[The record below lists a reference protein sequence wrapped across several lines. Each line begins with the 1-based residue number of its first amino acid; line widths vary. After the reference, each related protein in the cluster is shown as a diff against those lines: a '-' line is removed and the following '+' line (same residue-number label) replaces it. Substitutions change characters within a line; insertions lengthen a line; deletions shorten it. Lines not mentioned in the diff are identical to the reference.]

1 MTLRGSGK
9 VTFSSMPSSSRTLR
23 APRACRRAI
32 TSWTSTSGADAPA
45 VTPMR
50 LAARYTVDIEI
61 VRAVDEDVVFP
72 LPRPLRGEAAE

>member
-1 MTLRGSGK
+1 VLVQGVKELDWSILDGAKRIG
-9 VTFSSMPSSSRTLR
+9 VTAGAS
-23 APRACRRAI
+23 APEVLVEEI
-32 TSWTSTSGADAPA
+32 LDA
-45 VTPMR
+45 